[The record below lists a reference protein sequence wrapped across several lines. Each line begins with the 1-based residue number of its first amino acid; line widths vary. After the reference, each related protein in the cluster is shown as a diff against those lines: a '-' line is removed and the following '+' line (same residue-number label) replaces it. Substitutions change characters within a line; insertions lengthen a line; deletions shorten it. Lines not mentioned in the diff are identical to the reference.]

1 MAEPTIQLG
10 GGNWAGK
17 TDNLLGY
24 YKEGERFYKQD
35 FTFSRSTTGT
45 YTDSEGYIQEMP
57 YNKLTY
63 SNDFSNAAWG
73 TSSATISSGESGY
86 DGTNNAWSLNSSSE
100 GYLFQYLTNETS
112 NTLSIYAKAGSV
124 NNIRLRFFGT
134 SNGEGYFNLSN
145 GTKGTTSGLAD
156 SSIENVG
163 NGWYRCNISINT
175 TISLV
180 RIYPS
185 VSSSSSSGTN
195 GFVYIQNAQVNSGT
209 SAKTYFPTTTRLNM
223 PRVDY
228 LNNSNG
234 SLILEPQ
241 RSNLVTYSESFDN
254 AYWSNTR
261 VTITANTTL
270 TLDPSGENSSELI
283 TQSASDTN
291 GGAFYRFFSFSAAS
305 YTYSIFVKMK
315 DVSFIS
321 IAETTSASGT
331 VRRSWFNIQNG
342 TLGTINSAHTAKIES
357 YQNGWYRC
365 SITFTATSGSYSI
378 LNYLS
383 DADNSTTAVVNKG
396 LYVYG
401 AQLEQ
406 GSYATS
412 YIPTSGSSVT
422 RNADVAGDSN
432 FTPSSNKATLFIE
445 IKGDDNTKNRNVCGF
460 RNGTTNQYGLYF
472 WGSDNNK
479 FGFNS
484 WSNDSYGITNSTIF
498 DGNTHKIAAVFD
510 FSDFTQNVLY
520 IDGVKQT
527 ISQTRGTTSQRS
539 QNKVSLSAPSPDEKP
554 IQEVINFKC
563 FNTALTDAELAALT
577 TL

>member
-45 YTDSEGYIQEMP
+45 YTDSDGYIQEMP
-57 YNKLTY
+57 YNLLQQ
-63 SNDFSNAAWG
+63 SNQFDTTWG

-195 GFVYIQNAQVNSGT
+195 GFVYIQNAQLVKGT

-228 LNNSNG
+228 LNNSKG

-241 RSNLVTYSESFDN
+241 RTNLITYSEAIGSNGFNEINSSIQSNVSVSPNGTLN
-254 AYWSNTR
+254 ADLLKEN
-261 VTITANTTL
+261 TANDTHFMFKDFNL
-270 TLDPSGENSSELI
+270 SSG
-283 TQSASDTN
+283 Q
-291 GGAFYRFFSFSAAS
+291 
-305 YTYSIFVKMK
+305 TYSISVFAK
-315 DVSFIS
+315 S
-321 IAETTSASGT
+321 
-331 VRRSWFNIQNG
+331 NG
-342 TLGTINSAHTAKIES
+342 TNRNLRFGDGGLGWSSGFNVNFDLTNGSADSGGVIES
-357 YQNGWYRC
+357 YGNGWYRC
-365 SITFTATSGSYSI
+365 SVVGTTNATTSRLLVYSI
-378 LNYLS
+378 LNT
-383 DADNSTTAVVNKG
+383 STSYQGDGSSGVFLYG
-396 LYVYG
+396 LQV
-401 AQLEQ
+401 EQ
-406 GSYATS
+406 GSY
-412 YIPTSGSSVT
+412 PTTLINTTGSSVT
-422 RNADVAGDSN
+422 RNQDACSLTNGADRIGQTEGVVYMDFVAQRTDGVSQSH
-432 FTPSSNKATLFIE
+432 FWLGASGSEIGLYGGSQFIFYSSGGVQINGGNIVNGQRYKVAFGYKANDYVAYINGTQVGTDTSATVPTMSALVLNSYFDGTELQKKDINDF
-445 IKGDDNTKNRNVCGF
+445 KLYNTK
-460 RNGTTNQYGLYF
+460 L
-472 WGSDNNK
+472 S
-479 FGFNS
+479 NS
-484 WSNDSYGITNSTIF
+484 
-498 DGNTHKIAAVFD
+498 
-510 FSDFTQNVLY
+510 
-520 IDGVKQT
+520 
-527 ISQTRGTTSQRS
+527 
-539 QNKVSLSAPSPDEKP
+539 
-554 IQEVINFKC
+554 
-563 FNTALTDAELAALT
+563 ELAALT